1 MSQQSQFSLLKQK
14 RFAPYFLTQFLGA
27 FNDNVYKN
35 ALIILIAF
43 QANNLLGSSDNSN
56 YLINLSAALFI
67 LPFFLFSA
75 TAGQLA
81 DKFEKS
87 RLIRQ
92 VKLLEIGIMALAI
105 IGFYLQNLYFLM
117 GILFLMGIQ
126 STLFGPLKYGILP
139 QHLTTEELIGGNGLV
154 EMGTF
159 LAILLGTI
167 AGGVLIGISEIG
179 HLIVSA
185 IVISIAILGYISS
198 LGIPTAPPVAPQ
210 LRINW
215 NPVTET
221 WRSLLFLYQ
230 HRLIFLSI
238 LAISWFWFFGALY
251 LTQFPNYTRL
261 TLQGNEQV
269 ATLLL
274 TLLSLGIGI
283 GSLFCEKLSGHKVE
297 MGLVP
302 FGAIGITL
310 FSFDLSLIQIET
322 VISGELRNAIT
333 FWQMPNGWRIM
344 LDVLGVGIF
353 GGFYIVPLY
362 ALVQQRTKPNHVS
375 RVIASNNII
384 SALFM
389 VLSSI
394 TAIVLLTGFNFT
406 IPELFLTVSIANIVV
421 TGIIF
426 LIVPEF
432 LTRFWKWLL
441 KRY

>member
-1 MSQQSQFSLLKQK
+1 MSQHSQFSLLKQK
-14 RFAPYFLTQFLGA
+14 RFAPYFFTQFLGA

-43 QANNLLGSSDNSN
+43 QATTLLGKVDNSN
-56 YLINLSAALFI
+56 SLINLSAGLFI

-81 DKFEKS
+81 DKYEKA
-87 RLIRQ
+87 RLIRRI
-92 VKLLEIGIMALAI
+92 KLLEIGIMALAVA
-105 IGFYLQNLYFLM
+105 GFYFKDVYFLM
-117 GILFLMGIQ
+117 GILFLMGTQ
-126 STLFGPLKYGILP
+126 SSLFGPLKYSILP
-139 QHLTTEELIGGNGLV
+139 QHLKNEELVGGNGLV

-159 LAILLGTI
+159 LAILLGTV
-167 AGGVLIGISEIG
+167 AGGILIGIPDTG
-179 HLIVSA
+179 HLIVGGV
-185 IVISIAILGYISS
+185 VISIAIVGYLFS
-198 LGIPTAPPVAPQ
+198 LGIPTTPPAAPY

-215 NPVTET
+215 NPFTET
-221 WRSLLFLYQ
+221 WRNIHFLYQ
-230 HRLIFLSI
+230 NRLIFLVVI
-238 LAISWFWFFGALY
+238 AISWFWFFGALY

-261 TLQGNEQV
+261 NLQGNEHV
-269 ATLLL
+269 ATSLL

-302 FGAIGITL
+302 FGAVGITL
-310 FSFDLSLIQIET
+310 FSLDLSLIHIET
-322 VISGELRNAIT
+322 LSGNGLRDPLA
-333 FWQMPNGWRIM
+333 FLWMQNGWRIM
-344 LDVLGVGIF
+344 LDVFCIGVF

-362 ALVQQRTKPNHVS
+362 AVLQQRTEPNHVS

-394 TAIVLLTGFNFT
+394 IAAVFLSNFT
-406 IPELFLTVSIANIVV
+406 IPQLFLTVSIANGIM

-426 LIVPEF
+426 IIVPEF
-432 LTRFWKWLL
+432 IICFWRWLF
-441 KRY
+441 RRN